1 MNRGIVFNQTTAS
14 ATLFSDYLTRLQ
26 ASPATIRNVR
36 GGTANAATGP
46 LGNQVGEYNTLHG
59 AVSDRRVIQLAVKIF
74 F

>member
-1 MNRGIVFNQTTAS
+1 VQFNQTTAS

-26 ASPATIRNVR
+26 ASPSTIRNVR

-46 LGNQVGEYNTLHG
+46 LSNQVGEYNGLHG